1 MRAYFLLPILL
12 LMVVEA
18 QSQHHKNQSNF
29 KSNRSVSAPRFRME
43 DNDGD
48 AQYQTN
54 NYVPIKQ
61 EGNQVQFT
69 CRALLNTPADE
80 YLVIFNLTQVATT
93 AHEADILLNQR
104 VFHFTQSL
112 KSIGIDAPSLHTDMI
127 YLIPLF
133 EFEVQ
138 SKVFSKT
145 YNEVPKGFEMQKNLH
160 IRFKDPVLLDKI
172 VTLAA
177 ASEIYDLV
185 SLEYFVENT
194 DKYYD
199 TLRKAAITQLAK
211 NVEQYKALGMNLSIE
226 YHTVKEVKYAVY
238 PETQYA
244 DFDSYVSQSIDA
256 AKNKTVTTMR
266 KPSTVAYS
274 KLDYSGFDI
283 VMHPSF
289 LVPVVQYVMM
299 VQVTYTLK
307 EPEATP
313 ANYYVID
320 PAGNLK
326 LLPIQK

>member
-1 MRAYFLLPILL
+1 MRPILL
-12 LMVVEA
+12 FALA
-18 QSQHHKNQSNF
+18 FLISLSGFGQHHKNQSNF
-29 KSNRSVSAPRFRME
+29 KSNRSVTAPRFRME
-43 DNDGD
+43 ENDGD

-104 VFHFTQSL
+104 IFHFTQSL
-112 KSIGIDAPSLHTDMI
+112 KSIGIEAPSLHTDMI

-313 ANYYVID
+313 ATYYVID